1 MVIDPTVAVDAI
13 RLVDE
18 DRNDS
23 YGPPEENLQRIAD
36 MWSGY
41 LNIPITKE
49 DVSLMMVLLKISR
62 SKAGYCRDNAVDG
75 VAYFLIHDSMAR
87 YEHGHK

>member
-62 SKAGYCRDNAVDG
+62 SKAGYSRDNAVDG

-87 YEHGHK
+87 YN

>member
-1 MVIDPTVAVDAI
+1 MIDPTVAVDAI

>member
-18 DRNDS
+18 DRQEA

-41 LNIPITKE
+41 LSVPVTKE

-62 SKAGYCRDNAVDG
+62 CKAGYTRDNTVDG
-75 VAYFLIHDSMAR
+75 VAYFLLHDSMAR
-87 YEHGHK
+87 YN

>member
-1 MVIDPTVAVDAI
+1 VVIDPTVAVDAI

-23 YGPPEENLQRIAD
+23 YGPPEKNLQRIAN
-36 MWSGY
+36 MWAGY
-41 LNIPITKE
+41 LGIPITKE

-87 YEHGHK
+87 YEHAHK

>member
-1 MVIDPTVAVDAI
+1 MVDPTVAVDAI

-41 LNIPITKE
+41 LNVPVTKE

-62 SKAGYCRDNAVDG
+62 SKAGYSRDNAVDG

-87 YEHGHK
+87 YN

>member
-1 MVIDPTVAVDAI
+1 MIDPTVAVDAI

-23 YGPPEENLQRIAD
+23 YGPPEQNLQRIAK

-41 LNIPITKE
+41 LGVPITKE

-62 SKAGYCRDNAVDG
+62 SKAGYSRDNAVDG